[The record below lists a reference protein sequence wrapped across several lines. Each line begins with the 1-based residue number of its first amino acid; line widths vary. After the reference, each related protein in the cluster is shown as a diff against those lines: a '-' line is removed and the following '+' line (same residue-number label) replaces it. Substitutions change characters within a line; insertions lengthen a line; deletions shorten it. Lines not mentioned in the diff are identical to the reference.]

1 MSIFLTI
8 VAAIVIF
15 SVLVLIHEF
24 GHFMAARSAG
34 IRVEEFG
41 FGFPP
46 RIFKKKV
53 GETTYTFNAI
63 PFGGFV
69 KLFGED
75 SSNKEVL
82 TDKRSFASKSPWV
95 RTKVI
100 LAGVFMNFVL
110 AIVLLTIGFI
120 FGIEPLLVTE
130 QDLFSNLEQGNIVSS
145 PGVFVRNLDEKAVG
159 LGIQVGDQIV
169 AINDNSILNSDN
181 VEIFQKGGAKKDID
195 ITVRS
200 DKNNDERKLHI
211 PLTGDDKTYG
221 IHLKPYTEFP
231 RLAILDVKPDSA
243 SAKAGIKVGDV
254 IIKMN
259 GEEVFYHG
267 DFETLLAEASGVK
280 FDLLRGNKIV
290 KIDVDLPDPKK
301 VVIADVFENSSAL
314 AAGMKKGDIIIEV
327 DGAKVYKPEE
337 VVDILKKNP
346 GKEMKYKL
354 SRANREIE
362 IKAKSGEGN
371 LLGIALSSVAPYINS
386 EISIYRDSVLTS
398 VTEIKKVTY
407 GPFKAFSKAISETV
421 RLTGL
426 TVSAFTRMIKT
437 IVSKFTVPDEIGGP
451 VQIAYYTHTF
461 VQEGFFALLRFTA
474 LLSLS
479 LGVMNVLPIPALDG
493 GRLLFIVI
501 EVIFRRRVNANLEAI
516 VHSIGFVLLML
527 LILLVTYS
535 DIMKLF

>member
-15 SVLVLIHEF
+15 SVLVLIHEL

-53 GETTYTFNAI
+53 GETTYTLNAI

-75 SSNKEVL
+75 SSDKGVL

-145 PGVFVRNLDEKAVG
+145 PGVFVGSLDGKAVG

-169 AINDNSILNSDN
+169 SINNHPILNSDS
-181 VEIFQKGGAKKDID
+181 VEIFRKGGAKKDID

-211 PLTGDDKTYG
+211 PLTGGDKTYG

-231 RLAILDVKPDSA
+231 RLAILDVKPESA
-243 SAKAGIKVGDV
+243 SAKAGIKIGDV

-259 GEEVFYHG
+259 DEEVFYHG

-290 KIDVDLPDPKK
+290 KIAVDLPDPKK
-301 VVIADVFENSSAL
+301 VVIADVFENSAAL
-314 AAGMKKGDIIIEV
+314 AAGMQKGDIIIEV

-346 GKEMKYKL
+346 GKEMEYKL
-354 SRANREIE
+354 SRASREIE

-386 EISIYRDSVLTS
+386 EISIYRDSILTS
-398 VTEIKKVTY
+398 VTEIKKVSY

-426 TVSAFTRMIKT
+426 TVSAFTRTIKT

-501 EVIFRRRVNANLEAI
+501 EVILRRRVNASLEA
-516 VHSIGFVLLML
+516 VAHSIGFVLLML

-535 DIMKLF
+535 DIVKLF

>member
-8 VAAIVIF
+8 VAAIIIF
-15 SVLVLIHEF
+15 SVLVLIHEL

-34 IRVEEFG
+34 IKVEEFG

-46 RIFKKKV
+46 RLFKKKI
-53 GETTYTFNAI
+53 GETTYTLNAI

-69 KLFGED
+69 KLLGED
-75 SSNKEVL
+75 SSDKSAL
-82 TDKRSFASKSPWV
+82 TDKRSFASKSPWI

-110 AIVLLTIGFI
+110 AIVLLTIGFS

-130 QDLFSNLEQGNIVSS
+130 QDLFSNLEQGNIVTS
-145 PGVFVRNLDEKAVG
+145 PGVFVGSLDDKAVG

-169 AINDNSILNSDN
+169 AINDKSIVNSESIG
-181 VEIFQKGGAKKDID
+181 IFQKGGAKKDID
-195 ITVRS
+195 ITVTS
-200 DKNNDERKLHI
+200 AKSGERKLHI
-211 PLTGDDKTYG
+211 PLTGGDNTYG
-221 IHLKPYTEFP
+221 IHLKPHTEFP
-231 RLAILDVKPDSA
+231 RLAILDVKPGSA
-243 SAKAGIKVGDV
+243 SAKAGIKAGDV

-259 GEEVFYHG
+259 DEEVFYHG
-267 DFETLLAEASGVK
+267 DFETLLAESSSVQ
-280 FDLLRGNKIV
+280 FEILRGNSVVPIS
-290 KIDVDLPDPKK
+290 VDLPDTKK
-301 VVIADVFENSSAL
+301 VVIADVFDFSSAA
-314 AAGMKKGDIIIEV
+314 AAGMKKGDVILEI

-346 GKEMKYKL
+346 GKEMNYKL
-354 SRANREIE
+354 LRAGVEMT
-362 IKAKSGEGN
+362 IKAKSGEKN
-371 LLGIALSSVAPYINS
+371 LLGIALSSVAPYTNS
-386 EISIYRDSVLTS
+386 EISIYRDSILTS
-398 VTEIKKVTY
+398 ITEIKKVSY
-407 GPFKAFSKAISETV
+407 GPVKAFTTAVSETV

-426 TVSAFTRMIKT
+426 TVQAFTKTIKT

-501 EVIFRRRVNANLEAI
+501 EVVLRRRVNANLEAI
-516 VHSIGFVLLML
+516 AHSIGFVLLML

-535 DIMKLF
+535 DIVKLFT